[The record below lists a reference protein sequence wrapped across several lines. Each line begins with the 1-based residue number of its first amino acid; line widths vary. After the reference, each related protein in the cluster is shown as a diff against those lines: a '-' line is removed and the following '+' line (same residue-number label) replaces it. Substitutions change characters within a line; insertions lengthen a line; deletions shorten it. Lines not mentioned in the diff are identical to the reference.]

1 MWPEICG
8 LRNLV
13 AESSNS
19 ALIICPDV
27 SFMNNLDSQI
37 IALLKRNDRM
47 SVTQMAQ
54 ELRVSRVT
62 IDTHIKKM
70 EQNGIIAGYT
80 VKLGTEEFRHKVS
93 GWILINVMA
102 NEEEKAI
109 EKLIGMPE
117 ITRLHTTN
125 GKWDLAA
132 EIQVLSLEN
141 FDATISKMRQIT
153 GILDTDTSL
162 LLSSRIGE

>member
-1 MWPEICG
+1 MRVYHIPPCHHACLSIVG
-8 LRNLV
+8 
-13 AESSNS
+13 A
-19 ALIICPDV
+19 
-27 SFMNNLDSQI
+27 MNNLDSQI
-37 IALLKRNDRM
+37 IALLKRNARM

-54 ELRVSRVT
+54 ELAVSRVT

-70 EQNGIIAGYT
+70 EQSGVITGYT

-93 GWILINVMA
+93 GWILISVTA
-102 NEEEKAI
+102 NEEERAI
-109 EKLIGMPE
+109 EQLVNMPE

-141 FDATISKMRQIT
+141 FDSTISRLRQVK
-153 GILDTDTSL
+153 GIMDTDTSL

>member
-1 MWPEICG
+1 
-8 LRNLV
+8 
-13 AESSNS
+13 
-19 ALIICPDV
+19 
-27 SFMNNLDSQI
+27 MN
-37 IALLKRNDRM
+37 
-47 SVTQMAQ
+47 
-54 ELRVSRVT
+54 
-62 IDTHIKKM
+62 
-70 EQNGIIAGYT
+70 
-80 VKLGTEEFRHKVS
+80 
-93 GWILINVMA
+93 ILINVMA